1 MSGAAITTAN
11 ARAFAGPGAV
21 LDPPPRRCQASARM
35 RFGLF
40 GVNFGSCADPEVQ
53 RRVVLAAEEVGF
65 ESVWTGE
72 HVALPVVGNPVP
84 TPAETPFLDSVVALT
99 RVAALTTR
107 IRLGTGILV
116 LPHHNPVLVAK
127 TLATLDVL
135 SGGRVIAGFA
145 SGYAEPEFRALGVR
159 FDRRGAIT
167 DEALRAIRT
176 LWTEEVPSFAGRFT
190 RFEGIRFEPKPRQR
204 PHPPIVV
211 GGTAPP
217 ALARAAREGD
227 GWYGFALTVE
237 QTAPVVAELARLRRE
252 LGRGDRPFEISLTT
266 FEPLT
271 DALVAAAGHAGID
284 RLIVF
289 PAVPASELEA
299 TVRDLGARFVRRS

>member
-1 MSGAAITTAN
+1 MIA
-11 ARAFAGPGAV
+11 
-21 LDPPPRRCQASARM
+21 M

-72 HVALPVVGNPVP
+72 HVALPIEGNPVA

-99 RVAALTTR
+99 RAATLTR
-107 IRLGTGILV
+107 RLRLGTGILV
-116 LPHHNPVLVAK
+116 LPHHNPILVAK
-127 TLATLDVL
+127 TLASLDVL

-145 SGYAEPEFRALGVR
+145 AGYAEPEFRALGVR
-159 FDRRGAIT
+159 FERRGAIT
-167 DEALRAIRT
+167 DEALRAIRA
-176 LWTEEVPSFAGRFT
+176 LWTEEAPSFAGRHASFA
-190 RFEGIRFEPKPRQR
+190 GIRFEPKPVQR

-211 GGTAPP
+211 GGTAAP

-237 QTAPVVAELARLRRE
+237 QTIPIIEELRRLRATS
-252 LGRGDRPFEISLTT
+252 GRGDRP
-266 FEPLT
+266 
-271 DALVAAAGHAGID
+271 
-284 RLIVF
+284 
-289 PAVPASELEA
+289 
-299 TVRDLGARFVRRS
+299 

>member
-1 MSGAAITTAN
+1 
-11 ARAFAGPGAV
+11 
-21 LDPPPRRCQASARM
+21 M

-40 GVNFGSCADPEVQ
+40 GINFGSCADPEVQ

-72 HVALPVVGNPVP
+72 HVALPIDDNPVP

-99 RVAALTTR
+99 RVAALTRR

-116 LPHHNPVLVAK
+116 LPHHNPILVAK

-135 SGGRVIAGFA
+135 SNGRVIAGFA
-145 SGYAEPEFRALGVR
+145 AGYVAAEFRALGVP
-159 FDRRGAIT
+159 FERRGAIT
-167 DEALRAIRT
+167 DESLRAIRS
-176 LWTEEVPSFAGRFT
+176 LWTDPAPAVDGRFT
-190 RFEGIRFEPKPRQR
+190 RFSGIRFEPKPVQR
-204 PHPPIVV
+204 PHPPIVI

-217 ALARAAREGD
+217 ALRRAAREGD
-227 GWYGFALTVE
+227 GWYGFALTVA
-237 QTAPVVAELARLRRE
+237 QTAPIVAELARLRRE
-252 LGRGDRPFEISLTT
+252 LGRSATPFDVSLTT

-271 DALVAAAGHAGID
+271 PELVAAAEAAGID

-289 PAVPASELEA
+289 PMVPAPALEG
-299 TVRDLGARFVRRS
+299 TVRDLGARFIAS

>member
-1 MSGAAITTAN
+1 
-11 ARAFAGPGAV
+11 
-21 LDPPPRRCQASARM
+21 M

-40 GVNFGSCADPEVQ
+40 GVNFGSCADVDLQ

-72 HVALPVVGNPVP
+72 HVALPIRDNPVP

-107 IRLGTGILV
+107 LRLGTGILV
-116 LPHHNPVLVAK
+116 LPHHNPILVAK
-127 TLATLDVL
+127 TLASLDVL

-145 SGYAEPEFRALGVR
+145 AGYAAAEFRALGVR

-167 DEALRAIRT
+167 DEYLQAIRA
-176 LWTEEVPSFAGRFT
+176 LWTEPEPRFAGRYA
-190 RFEGIRFEPKPRQR
+190 RFEGIRFEPKPVQR
-204 PHPPIVV
+204 PHPPIVI

-217 ALARAAREGD
+217 ALERAARLGD
-227 GWYGFALTVE
+227 GWYGFALTVA
-237 QTAPVVAELARLRRE
+237 QTAPIVADLARRRRAC
-252 LGRGDRPFEISLTT
+252 GRGEAPFDISLTT
-266 FEPLT
+266 FEALT
-271 DALVAAAGHAGID
+271 EALVADATAAGID

-289 PAVPASELEA
+289 PTVRGEKLEA
-299 TVRDLGARFVRRS
+299 TVRELGARFVRS

>member
-1 MSGAAITTAN
+1 
-11 ARAFAGPGAV
+11 
-21 LDPPPRRCQASARM
+21 M

-40 GVNFGSCADPEVQ
+40 GINFGSCADPDVQ
-53 RRVVLAAEEVGF
+53 RRVALAAEAAGF

-72 HVALPVVGNPVP
+72 HVALPVHGNPVP

-107 IRLGTGILV
+107 LRLGTGILV
-116 LPHHNPVLVAK
+116 LPHHNPILVAK

-145 SGYAEPEFRALGVR
+145 AGYAEAEFRALGAR
-159 FDRRGAIT
+159 FDRRGAVT
-167 DEALRAIRT
+167 DEYLRAIRT
-176 LWTEEVPSFAGRFT
+176 LWTAEEPAFEGRFAK
-190 RFEGIRFEPKPRQR
+190 FAGIRFEPKPVQR
-204 PHPPIVV
+204 PHPPIIV
-211 GGTAPP
+211 GGTAAP

-227 GWYGFALTVE
+227 GWYGFALTVA
-237 QTAPVVAELARLRRE
+237 QTAPIVAELARLRRE
-252 LGRGDRPFEISLTT
+252 LGRGDVPFEISLTT

-271 DALVAAAGHAGID
+271 PDLVVAAEQAGIH

-289 PAVPASELEA
+289 PMVPAAALET
-299 TVRDLGARFVRRS
+299 TVREIGERVIRP